1 MAIYAVGDV
10 QGCFSAL
17 LNLTAQIRFDQ
28 AKDTLW
34 FVGDLVNR
42 GPDSLSVL
50 RYVKGLGPS
59 AVVVLGN
66 HDLHLLA
73 VAGGCASP
81 RRMDTFQDVLRAP
94 DRDELL
100 FWLRHRPLIHREH
113 GLLLVHAGLLPQWT
127 ATQAVELAQQAEQV
141 LRTDDYRIFL
151 RLLFGTARCQWSD
164 DLTGVAR
171 LAAITQGLTRLRIC
185 TPDGQMEFAYKGPPD
200 WAPNGFSPWFDIPGR
215 KSAGDTIICG
225 HWAAMGVRI
234 QDNLLALD
242 GGCVWGRELFAVRL
256 EDRQIYRVAC
266 TGPADSAR
274 SE

>member
-17 LNLTAQIRFDQ
+17 LKLTAQIRFGQ
-28 AKDTLW
+28 AKDRLW

-81 RRMDTFQDVLRAP
+81 RRTDTFQDVLSAP
-94 DRDELL
+94 DRHELL
-100 FWLRHRPLIHREH
+100 FWLRHRPLIHREQ

-141 LRTDDYRIFL
+141 LRTDDYRILL
-151 RLLFGTARCQWSD
+151 RVLFGTARCQWSD
-164 DLTGVAR
+164 DLTGMTR
-171 LAAITQGLTRLRIC
+171 LAAITHAMTRLRVCSAEGAI
-185 TPDGQMEFAYKGPPD
+185 EFSYKGPPD
-200 WAPNGFSPWFDIPGR
+200 HAPTGSLPWFQVPAR

-225 HWAAMGVRI
+225 HWAAMGLRL

-242 GGCVWGRELFAVRL
+242 GGCVWGRQLVAVRL
-256 EDRQIYRVAC
+256 EDRQIFHVSCA
-266 TGPADSAR
+266 G
-274 SE
+274 